1 MMTTKNGQIGEKND
15 LLNIL
20 LEINDEEGEKLE
32 DKDIIDLL
40 ISLLFGGHD
49 STAAGMMWTIMHL
62 TQHPHCMK
70 KAKVNYLEFS
80 CIT

>member
-1 MMTTKNGQIGEKND
+1 
-15 LLNIL
+15 
-20 LEINDEEGEKLE
+20 LE

-70 KAKVNYLEFS
+70 KAKVNHLQFL
-80 CIT
+80 CTT